1 MAKTFIT
8 ERDIEDMA
16 KRGEL
21 SLTVTD
27 DVVLTEL
34 AFEKAERL
42 GMVLLQP
49 HQLPPA
55 APIRPYLS
63 EAVHSQPEA
72 AKSPCM
78 RCGQTE
84 AGPSEEDLRQ
94 RIRDAVKAKLGNQID
109 PALLETII
117 TRVLNNVGIK

>member
-16 KRGEL
+16 RRGEM

-34 AFEKAERL
+34 AFEKAQRL
-42 GMVLLQP
+42 GVSLVQP
-49 HQLPPA
+49 HQLPPS

-63 EAVHSQPEA
+63 QPVTEKPSCTKCSQ
-72 AKSPCM
+72 S
-78 RCGQTE
+78 
-84 AGPSEEDLRQ
+84 AGPSDEELRQ
-94 RIRDAVKAKLGNQID
+94 RIRDAVVVKLGNQID

-117 TRVLNNVGIK
+117 TRVLNNVGVK

>member
-16 KRGEL
+16 RRGEM

-34 AFEKAERL
+34 AFEKAKKV
-42 GMVLLQP
+42 GVSLLQP

-63 EAVHSQPEA
+63 QPA
-72 AKSPCM
+72 PAKQPCM
-78 RCGQTE
+78 KCSQA
-84 AGPSEEDLRQ
+84 AGPSDEELRQ
-94 RIRDAVKAKLGNQID
+94 RIRDAVKAKLGNQVD

-117 TRVLNNVGIK
+117 TRVLNNVGVK

>member
-1 MAKTFIT
+1 MAKIFVT
-8 ERDIEDMA
+8 ERDIEEMVR
-16 KRGEL
+16 RGEL
-21 SLTVTD
+21 TLTVND

-42 GMVLLQP
+42 GVILLQP

-63 EAVHSQPEA
+63 EPVAPPAGSG
-72 AKSPCM
+72 KTPCM
-78 RCGQTE
+78 KCSQQT
-84 AGPSEEDLRQ
+84 AGPTDEEIRQ
-94 RIRDAVKAKLGNQID
+94 RIRDAVKAKLGNQVD
-109 PALLETII
+109 DALLETII

>member
-21 SLTVTD
+21 SLTIND

-42 GMVLLQP
+42 GVILLQP

-63 EAVHSQPEA
+63 EPVIE
-72 AKSPCM
+72 KSPCM
-78 RCGQTE
+78 KCSQVN
-84 AGPSEEDLRQ
+84 AGPSEDDLRQ

>member
-42 GMVLLQP
+42 GVVLLQP

-63 EAVHSQPEA
+63 EPVAYQPA
-72 AKSPCM
+72 AGKTPCKT
-78 RCGQTE
+78 CNQDNVG
-84 AGPSEEDLRQ
+84 ASEEDLRQ
-94 RIRDAVKAKLGNQID
+94 RIRDAVKTKLGNQID

-117 TRVLNNVGIK
+117 TRVLNNVGIT